1 MHFPKKKNISHCYVG
16 LLINHA
22 KDIIASFFFLVK
34 EISLIKGGKNQ
45 TMPKICGG
53 KDDHCCI

>member
-1 MHFPKKKNISHCYVG
+1 VG

-34 EISLIKGGKNQ
+34 KISLIKGEKTKPCQKYVEGKMI
-45 TMPKICGG
+45 TAVYKM
-53 KDDHCCI
+53 